1 MKVKILYS
9 IVIIIAASLL
19 FIASKNSN
27 LSSSDEK
34 EVKIKFSHSVHA
46 ELVDCKTCHSA
57 VVESVSLNDRL
68 FPNHDNCS
76 SCHNVNNE
84 NECSTCH
91 VGDAYEPLVKEKSEL
106 IFNHKFHIEDQNMDC
121 ESCHKGLREVDYS
134 WQALAA
140 HPPME
145 NCYSCHNDKTV
156 ASNACESCHISTAN
170 LYPQNHKIARFINT
184 HKFSAQMV
192 GANCI
197 MCHDNHSCEECHVAT
212 NVITEVNLRNDFYQP
227 YYSSNFVDGSKQQA
241 IRRVHDL
248 NYRITHG
255 FDAKGKTSECQS
267 CHQVETFCATCH
279 ASENTDFAYSG
290 IMPSTHLK
298 PNFFTIGVGTGG
310 GLHATL
316 AKRDIE
322 RCTSCHDVNGGDA
335 VCITCH
341 LDSDGIKGTNPKTHV
356 AGFMK
361 DQKGDWHDSQGSI
374 CYNCHTSANPNSSIN
389 AGFCNY
395 CHR

>member
-1 MKVKILYS
+1 MKIKIFYS
-9 IVIIIAASLL
+9 IVVLISASFL
-19 FIASKNSN
+19 FIASRNST
-27 LSSSDEK
+27 SYQSDEK

-46 ELVDCKTCHSA
+46 ELVDCKTCHNA
-57 VVESVSLNDRL
+57 VVQSISLNDRL

-76 SCHNVNNE
+76 SCHDVNNE

-91 VGDAYEPLVKEKSEL
+91 VGDSYEPIVKEKSEL
-106 IFNHKFHIEDQNMDC
+106 IFNHKFHIENQNMEC
-121 ESCHKGLREVDYS
+121 ESCHKGLTEVDYS
-134 WQALAA
+134 WQAVAA
-140 HPPME
+140 NPPME
-145 NCYSCHNDKTV
+145 NCYSCHNDKSL

-170 LYPQNHKIARFINT
+170 LYPQNHKVARFINT

-192 GANCI
+192 GANCA
-197 MCHDNHSCEECHVAT
+197 MCHDNNICEECHIAT

-227 YYSSNFVDGSKQQA
+227 YYSSNFVDGSRQQA
-241 IRRVHDL
+241 IRRVHEL
-248 NYRITHG
+248 NYRFTHG

-267 CHQVETFCATCH
+267 CHQVENFCASCH
-279 ASENTDFAYSG
+279 AAENTDFAYSG
-290 IMPSTHLK
+290 IMPATHLK
-298 PNFFTIGVGTGG
+298 PNFFTLGVGTGG

-341 LDSDGIKGTNPKTHV
+341 LDSDGVKGTNPKTHIV
-356 AGFMK
+356 GFMK
-361 DQKGDWHDSQGSI
+361 DQKGDWHETQGSI
-374 CYNCHTSANPNSSIN
+374 CYNCHTSANPNSPKNS
-389 AGFCNY
+389 GFCNY